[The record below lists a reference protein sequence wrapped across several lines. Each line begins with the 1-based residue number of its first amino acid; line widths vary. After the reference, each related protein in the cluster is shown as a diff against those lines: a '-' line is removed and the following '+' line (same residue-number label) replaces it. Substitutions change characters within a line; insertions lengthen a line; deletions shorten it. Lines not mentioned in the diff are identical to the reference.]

1 MNTYKCVVYN
11 ENKKRKTV
19 NIKADSQESLSEY
32 ASDNKLKIV
41 KIKNSNKI
49 CSKEKIK
56 DNEMKLLCR
65 QMSILIESGCEITK
79 LLTILIQESSL
90 KISNIIRRIHNYIQ
104 TGNSV
109 TESFQ
114 RTGLFSNFFINM
126 IRAGEVSGRLD
137 KVLENLADY
146 YEKETAL
153 KSKISNILIYP
164 IMLTI
169 TSICVTLFTII
180 FVIPNFQ
187 IVFESN
193 GIAPPLMTKILIDI
207 SMFIKEYIAYFAII
221 IIVVSISVGYYLKV
235 STKLRI
241 RFNTV
246 VFKIPYVKEL
256 FKIIIT
262 ARFSRALYILI
273 NSGVQIVDAIQISSN
288 VLDNEFAS
296 ERLSIG
302 IEYIKKGN
310 SIGES
315 LSLSSIFPNMF
326 ISMIKIGEESGKLDE
341 SLNTITKY
349 YESELDTKTQKF
361 ITYIQPIII
370 MILGVII
377 GGVLISIVTPM
388 FDMVNAI

>member
-11 ENKKRKTV
+11 KNKKKRTL
-19 NIKADSQESLSEY
+19 NINADSEESLSEY
-32 ASDNKLKIV
+32 AFDNNLKIV
-41 KIKNSNKI
+41 KIKNLKKIHSND
-49 CSKEKIK
+49 KIK
-56 DNEMKLLCR
+56 QNDMKVLCR

-79 LLTILIQESSL
+79 LLTILIQESGL
-90 KISNIIRRIHNYIQ
+90 KISNIIRRIHNNIQ

-126 IRAGEVSGRLD
+126 IRAGEVSGKLD

-153 KSKISNILIYP
+153 KSKISNILVYP
-164 IMLTI
+164 IILTI

-180 FVIPNFQ
+180 FVVPNFQ

-193 GIAPPLMTKILIDI
+193 GINPPLMTKILIDI
-207 SMFIKEYIAYFAII
+207 SIFIKKYIVHFTIMISII
-221 IIVVSISVGYYLKV
+221 CITMSYYLKR
-235 STKLRI
+235 STVLKMKA
-241 RFNTV
+241 NTI
-246 VFKIPYVKEL
+246 VFKIPYIREL
-256 FKIIIT
+256 FKIII
-262 ARFSRALYILI
+262 AAKFSRALYILI
-273 NSGVQIVDAIQISSN
+273 NSGVQIVDAMQISSN

-315 LSLSSIFPNMF
+315 LNLSNIFPNMF

-349 YESELDTKTQKF
+349 YEAELDTKTQKF

-377 GGVLISIVTPM
+377 GGVLMSIVTPM